1 MDLVLTT
8 NHNRFSW
15 SSSDKSHGCTIE
27 SVWASST
34 LQCDK
39 KTYSTCHRLNAFS
52 FEANETFSI
61 YTSEEVGTC
70 KRVCMLIQV
79 PSYKTLCDDAETR
92 TEVVGDAKSTIEGI
106 CDDEQNNVAI
116 HAC

>member
-1 MDLVLTT
+1 
-8 NHNRFSW
+8 
-15 SSSDKSHGCTIE
+15 
-27 SVWASST
+27 
-34 LQCDK
+34 
-39 KTYSTCHRLNAFS
+39 LNAFS